1 MTEGQSVWRTR
12 IACACAAWPRCRHYR
27 QLLQSQD
34 TISMMLLAAA
44 AAAASYG
51 AVDALQRL
59 HDGGE
64 RWPLCRRRRPGLSD
78 QPRQRRRRRGRN
90 LRTQAPVHDGQR
102 CLQDPSFFD
111 ETVNCIQLSQA
122 MRIPSFVSGKGHVTC
137 MPLRPGYGIARAH
150 ISQSTTPNEY
160 TSACSDA
167 ADIARRAA
175 APLQSHT
182 KMASTQRLH

>member
-1 MTEGQSVWRTR
+1 MPSS
-12 IACACAAWPRCRHYR
+12 ACTMVVNAGLCADAGA
-27 QLLQSQD
+27 QASL
-34 TISMMLLAAA
+34 ISP
-44 AAAASYG
+44 ASG
-51 AVDALQRL
+51 AGVA
-59 HDGGE
+59 DGISG
-64 RWPLCRRRRPGLSD
+64 RRPLFMTASAAC
-78 QPRQRRRRRGRN
+78 RIH
-90 LRTQAPVHDGQR
+90 AA
-102 CLQDPSFFD
+102 PSFFD